1 MNVMPERT
9 AHIGW
14 DITRL
19 GIILQTAL
27 ASSYWGLTGRDFK
40 STGGTEGGKGG
51 GGAGGEERVG
61 LSTDVLGLKPVP

>member
-27 ASSYWGLTGRDFK
+27 ASSYWGLTVRDFK

-51 GGAGGEERVG
+51 GGNEDKDR
-61 LSTDVLGLKPVP
+61 PR